1 MPKEKQ
7 FLVTKQV
14 PCHKRCKDIQYS
26 GKFEKVIED
35 DGPEGDG
42 GILLFIIV
50 YIHVYLRCN
59 DVTSKLLGWVDT
71 HHGVST
77 EEAEEKPE
85 VQASVEEDDDDEICD
100 MEDFEDDDNLV
111 IRKFLVAI

>member
-1 MPKEKQ
+1 MLYCKDELILFDGETFLPLSNRRIQFIFVDFHFHCLGESDKIKDYLPKEKQ

-42 GILLFIIV
+42 GTNV
-50 YIHVYLRCN
+50 YDLSHV
-59 DVTSKLLGWVDT
+59 
-71 HHGVST
+71 
-77 EEAEEKPE
+77 
-85 VQASVEEDDDDEICD
+85 
-100 MEDFEDDDNLV
+100 
-111 IRKFLVAI
+111 

>member
-1 MPKEKQ
+1 MSLSNRRIQFIFVGFHFHFLGESDKIKDYLPKEKQ

-42 GILLFIIV
+42 GKNFDHLR
-50 YIHVYLRCN
+50 HV
-59 DVTSKLLGWVDT
+59 SK
-71 HHGVST
+71 HRN
-77 EEAEEKPE
+77 
-85 VQASVEEDDDDEICD
+85 C
-100 MEDFEDDDNLV
+100 
-111 IRKFLVAI
+111 